1 MKKYKRIS
9 VFVTA
14 ILFVSLVFAQD
25 ENYDVPDWGKYTTE
39 NGFLY
44 AHVSKWPAGNKLII
58 DRRIKPRKASF
69 LSDPSTKIKI
79 KLVND
84 ELTLFLP
91 EKKADSIIKI
101 QLMPDE
107 DWANLKK
114 YRNANKALLKAP
126 KKENMV
132 VFMGNSITEKWVQ
145 FHPEFFQENNFVGR
159 GISGQTTSQMLLR
172 FKQDVINL
180 KPKVVVMHAGT
191 NDIAGNTGPISIEQI
206 ADNIFS
212 MAELAKAYNIKVVL
226 ASVLPASSYSWS
238 PAIKPIEKI
247 KDLND
252 LIKTFAKANGM
263 VYLDYY
269 SKMVNDESGLIEAY
283 GRDTVH
289 PNVKGYTV
297 MEALVLQTLNK
308 ILIKY

>member
-1 MKKYKRIS
+1 MKKYKKVS

-25 ENYDVPDWGKYTTE
+25 DAYFDPQWGKYTSE

-44 AHVSKWPAGNKLII
+44 AHVSKWPASNKLVI

-91 EKKADSIIKI
+91 EKKTDSIIKI
-101 QLMPDE
+101 QLMPNE

-114 YRNANKALLKAP
+114 YRNANKVLLEAS

-145 FHPEFFQENNFVGR
+145 FHPEFFQENNFIGR

-180 KPKVVVMHAGT
+180 KPKIVVIHAGT
-191 NDIAGNTGPISIEQI
+191 NDIAGNKGPISIEQI

-212 MAELAKAYNIKVVL
+212 MAELAKVYNIKVVL
-226 ASVLPASSYSWS
+226 ASVLPVSSYSWS
-238 PAIKPIEKI
+238 PSIKPVEKI
-247 KDLND
+247 NNLNR
-252 LIKTFAKANGM
+252 LIQTYAKANNL

-269 SKMVNDESGLIEAY
+269 TKMVNNENGLIEVY

-289 PNVKGYTV
+289 PNVKGYAV
-297 MEALVLQTLNK
+297 METLVLQALNN
-308 ILIKY
+308 IN

>member
-1 MKKYKRIS
+1 MKKYKKVS
-9 VFVTA
+9 VFITA

-25 ENYDVPDWGKYTTE
+25 DAYFDPEWGKYTSE

-44 AHVSKWPAGNKLII
+44 AHVSKWPASNKLVI
-58 DRRIKPRKASF
+58 DRKIRPRQASF
-69 LSDPSTKIKI
+69 LSEPSTKIKI

-91 EKKADSIIKI
+91 DKKADSIIKI
-101 QLMPDE
+101 QLMPNE

-114 YRNANKALLKAP
+114 YRNANKALLKDP
-126 KKENMV
+126 IKENTV

-180 KPKVVVMHAGT
+180 KPKAVVIHAGT
-191 NDIAGNTGPISIEQI
+191 NDIAGNKGPISIEQI

-238 PAIKPIEKI
+238 PSIKPVEKI
-247 KDLND
+247 NNLNR
-252 LIKTFAKANGM
+252 LIQAYAKANDM
-263 VYLDYY
+263 LYLDYY
-269 SKMVNDESGLIEAY
+269 SKMVNKNKGLIEAY

-289 PNVKGYTV
+289 PNLAGYHV
-297 MEALVLQTLNK
+297 MEPLVLNAIKK
-308 ILIKY
+308 I